1 VEGDDP
7 TDLAQHVAEWADVID
22 LEVNPVVEDAA
33 AAEAASRV
41 FGKIASNCNLML
53 SERRRVREY
62 FSCAAFCFRLRSV
75 LETLLMRPAHRKSS
89 PRADQ
94 LDLVSHPAIPN
105 AASPRFVPY
114 RGKG

>member
-1 VEGDDP
+1 MEGDDP

-62 FSCAAFCFRLRSV
+62 FSCARFLFS
-75 LETLLMRPAHRKSS
+75 PAKCTG
-89 PRADQ
+89 
-94 LDLVSHPAIPN
+94 DLPN
-105 AASPRFVPY
+105 AACTSKIVP
-114 RGKG
+114 